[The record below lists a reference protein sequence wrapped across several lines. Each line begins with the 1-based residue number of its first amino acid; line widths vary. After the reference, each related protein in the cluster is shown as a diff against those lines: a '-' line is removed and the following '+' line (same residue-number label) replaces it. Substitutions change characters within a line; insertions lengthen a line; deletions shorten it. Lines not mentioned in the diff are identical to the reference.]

1 MDNFTVEYLIKVE
14 GNEGFCDSTESF
26 NNLLK
31 INSNIKIENNTIIYD
46 RLNINFKN
54 LLYNVE
60 KNIFDI
66 SFSINNDDIDKINIF
81 EKFLRCIKE
90 ILNKISP
97 GEIQVLWDDISLY
110 YSKKAYPIINDI
122 ETLMRKLL
130 TKFMTIKVGENWD
143 KENIPEKVAQSI
155 KSKDSNKC
163 SYGYFYNANF
173 IDLSYFLFNGY
184 RNKNTD
190 NLIKAIDCSEGYE
203 IEDYIKKSNWER
215 YFNTVVECEE
225 KELRKKWEKLYE
237 LRCKV
242 AHNNLFTRTDLENC
256 KNLAGQVRIIIE
268 KAMENFD
275 KIVIKPEEKKILID
289 NLSYNFNEGF
299 GEFIRKFQKMDL
311 VIRRLS
317 EISLNERSNKRA
329 FYENYRRLVSEGII
343 EDEKLKKL
351 MEDVRKT
358 RNLIVHSGDLEI
370 TSVELTNLILGIDY
384 IIKELESITNDYN
397 NQICKDE

>member
-14 GNEGFCDSTESF
+14 GNEGFCDSKESF

-203 IEDYIKKSNWER
+203 I
-215 YFNTVVECEE
+215 
-225 KELRKKWEKLYE
+225 
-237 LRCKV
+237 
-242 AHNNLFTRTDLENC
+242 
-256 KNLAGQVRIIIE
+256 
-268 KAMENFD
+268 
-275 KIVIKPEEKKILID
+275 
-289 NLSYNFNEGF
+289 
-299 GEFIRKFQKMDL
+299 
-311 VIRRLS
+311 
-317 EISLNERSNKRA
+317 
-329 FYENYRRLVSEGII
+329 
-343 EDEKLKKL
+343 
-351 MEDVRKT
+351 
-358 RNLIVHSGDLEI
+358 
-370 TSVELTNLILGIDY
+370 
-384 IIKELESITNDYN
+384 
-397 NQICKDE
+397 